1 METRNWREA
10 ELETL
15 KIVGFEFDNEEYAI
29 ECYNDHM
36 RLLNE
41 YVHATSVEV
50 ERIGNKVLLKA
61 NNILEFGRVF
71 DKI

>member
-10 ELETL
+10 EYETL
-15 KIVGFEFDNEEYAI
+15 KIVGFDFDDEWHAI

-41 YVHATSVEV
+41 YKRPTSVEV
-50 ERIGNKVLLKA
+50 ERIGNKVLIKA
-61 NNILEFGRVF
+61 VSVLEFGRVF
-71 DKI
+71 DKL

>member
-15 KIVGFEFDNEEYAI
+15 KIVGFEFITEEDAI
-29 ECYNDHM
+29 QCYNDHM

-41 YVHATSVEV
+41 YKHVTSVEV

-61 NNILEFGRVF
+61 VSVLEFGRVF